1 MKITFNALSVNINI
15 QILITFCDPNKSKD
29 HIFKEMKKISEYS

>member
-1 MKITFNALSVNINI
+1 MKITLYALSVNINI

-29 HIFKEMKKISEYS
+29 HIFKELKKISEYS